1 MPKMKLDKN
10 VLKKK
15 IAGLPVPLV
24 AVAAGGV
31 AWIIWKRHQ
40 AAAGS
45 GVDPGTAADYS
56 GGTADAGSPA
66 TSGGGGSAGGAGDAS
81 GTSSSTDN
89 AYPQP
94 ITNNITKIFKKGA
107 ITKVFRRGGRGRPVV
122 RNRITVNVRNNSP
135 NRVVRPMR
143 KQQAKHKPPPKLRPG
158 PIMYRKGYTPQR
170 RQGRGQ
176 APAIVRRVGGK

>member
-1 MPKMKLDKN
+1 MAKVRFDKN
-10 VLKKK
+10 ILKKK
-15 IAGLPVPLV
+15 VMGLPVPLV

-40 AAAGS
+40 AAGGS
-45 GVDPGTAADYS
+45 VAPGTAADYS

-66 TSGGGGSAGGAGDAS
+66 TSGGGGSAGGAGDAG

-94 ITNNITKIFKKGA
+94 ITNNITKIFRRGS
-107 ITKVFRRGGRGRPVV
+107 ITKIFRRGGRGRPVV

-135 NRVVRPMR
+135 NRIVRPMR
-143 KQQAKHKPPPKLRPG
+143 KQQAHKPPPKLRPG
-158 PIMYRKGYTPQR
+158 PIMYRKGYTPAR